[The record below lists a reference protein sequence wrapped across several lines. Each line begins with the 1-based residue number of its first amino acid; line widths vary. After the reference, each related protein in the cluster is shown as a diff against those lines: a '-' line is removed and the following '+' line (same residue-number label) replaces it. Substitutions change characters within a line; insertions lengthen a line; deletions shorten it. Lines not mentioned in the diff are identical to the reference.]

1 VLELA
6 EDKGWDVDYYM
17 CCLYYLTRPKAEF
30 EAILGKSLPLGEIYL
45 PTDPARAFKAIKS
58 TKKPCLVYK
67 VLAAGRRVETPTA
80 VKAAFK
86 VAIDNV
92 KMNDAFIVGMY
103 QQHGD
108 QVGENAAVVRGLLGR
123 E

>member
-1 VLELA
+1 
-6 EDKGWDVDYYM
+6 M
-17 CCLYYLTRPKAEF
+17 CCLYYLTRPKPEF

-45 PTDPARAFKAIKS
+45 STDPPRAFQAIKA

-67 VLAAGRRVETPTA
+67 VLAAGRKVETPNA

-86 VAIDNV
+86 TAIDNV
-92 KMNDAFIVGMY
+92 KPTDAFIVGMY

-108 QVGENAAVVRGLLGR
+108 QVGENAAFVRGLLGR